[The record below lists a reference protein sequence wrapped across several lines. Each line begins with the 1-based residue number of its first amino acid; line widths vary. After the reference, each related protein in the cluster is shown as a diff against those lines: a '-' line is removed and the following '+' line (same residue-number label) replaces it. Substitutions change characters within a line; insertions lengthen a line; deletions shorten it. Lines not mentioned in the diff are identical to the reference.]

1 MVSLTAGYL
10 QVVGA
15 IFARLVIGVFT
26 NRFGPRYAMGFLL
39 ILSSSAVFGMALVRE
54 NTSFIIVRCMIGFA
68 LASFVPCQFW
78 TSVLFTAPLVGSAN
92 AIAGGWGNLG
102 EPPPPVRLQP
112 GDGQIHALG
121 TSNMVECNP
130 IWWNVIQSSWSSC
143 PCMYK
148 HYVRA
153 LKVSK
158 TQHVWNPCKAHKH

>member
-1 MVSLTAGYL
+1 MSSVTAGCL

-102 EPPPPVRLQP
+102 EPSAAVKLQSR
-112 GDGQIHALG
+112 DGQVYALRPFNVDG
-121 TSNMVECNP
+121 VQSDAAGAGCPAPTSTLSV
-130 IWWNVIQSSWSSC
+130 
-143 PCMYK
+143 
-148 HYVRA
+148 
-153 LKVSK
+153 L
-158 TQHVWNPCKAHKH
+158 